1 MGKTGMT
8 LAVNETQPALSQA
21 SRINFEV
28 EYKFVD
34 EIRWCDYSNTHRPS
48 QAIMRFFFK
57 GNSRKLEFSLFRVYL
72 I

>member
-1 MGKTGMT
+1 MT
-8 LAVNETQPALSQA
+8 FAVNETQPALSQV

-28 EYKFVD
+28 EYEFVD
-34 EIRWCDYSNTHRPS
+34 EIRWCDYSNTHTPS
-48 QAIMRFFFK
+48 QAIMRFFK

>member
-1 MGKTGMT
+1 MT

-28 EYKFVD
+28 EYEFVD
-34 EIRWCDYSNTHRPS
+34 EIRWCDYSNTQTFAS
-48 QAIMRFFFK
+48 YYAFFSFK

>member
-1 MGKTGMT
+1 MT

-28 EYKFVD
+28 EYEFLD
-34 EIRWCDYSNTHRPS
+34 EIRWCEYSNTHRPS
-48 QAIMRFFFK
+48 QAIMRFFLSK
-57 GNSRKLEFSLFRVYL
+57 EIQEKLEFSLLRVYL

>member
-8 LAVNETQPALSQA
+8 FAVNETQPALSQA

-28 EYKFVD
+28 PSDFIHKF
-34 EIRWCDYSNTHRPS
+34 IFCDYSNTHRPS
-48 QAIMRFFFK
+48 QAIMRFFK
-57 GNSRKLEFSLFRVYL
+57 GNSRKLEFSLVSVYL

>member
-1 MGKTGMT
+1 MT

-48 QAIMRFFFK
+48 QAIMRFFLK
-57 GNSRKLEFSLFRVYL
+57 EIQEN
-72 I
+72 